1 MNSSLSKTQACVWH
15 LRQKMNVQIKGF
27 YIFKR
32 YNSIMKIDLLN
43 VPTASNRNVSK
54 CFGGI
59 TEKSTDYT
67 ILTSQLIFSDYFL
80 SGAFRMGS
88 KLRIMKKKSLGE
100 CKIAERVLSNKTERE
115 SSNFDVLSL
124 SSWEAHK
131 RTERG
136 WKGSTCQNIDFTS
149 KIEKP
154 TFSYFQRFH
163 IKHVKKLTFVGFLTV

>member
-1 MNSSLSKTQACVWH
+1 
-15 LRQKMNVQIKGF
+15 MNVQIKGF

-88 KLRIMKKKSLGE
+88 KLRIMKKIPGRVQDSRESLE
-100 CKIAERVLSNKTERE
+100 QQKRERE
-115 SSNFDVLSL
+115 RAQILTFSL
-124 SSWEAHK
+124 SVHGRLIKELKEAGK
-131 RTERG
+131 D
-136 WKGSTCQNIDFTS
+136 Q
-149 KIEKP
+149 
-154 TFSYFQRFH
+154 
-163 IKHVKKLTFVGFLTV
+163 HVKILISPVK

>member
-88 KLRIMKKKSLGE
+88 KPRIMKKNVPG
-100 CKIAERVLSNKTERE
+100 RVQESRESRAQKERE
-115 SSNFDVLSL
+115 RAQILTFSL
-124 SSWEAHK
+124 SVHGRLIKELKEAGK
-131 RTERG
+131 D
-136 WKGSTCQNIDFTS
+136 Q
-149 KIEKP
+149 
-154 TFSYFQRFH
+154 
-163 IKHVKKLTFVGFLTV
+163 HVKILISPVK